1 MNLLVRSGNTL
12 QRRVLLLAGG
22 GLIAIYLALAS
33 ATLAVHNGSWA
44 LLAAFHGCFLL
55 LLTLAF
61 PQPRSYFYFFFA
73 AFLFLGFW
81 PKVVMQIL
89 WAPGFIDPVGD
100 FLGTAAEWDAAFAA
114 AIAGAAGLILVRL
127 GQLMFARRKAASVPN
142 NVPPLPDWYERFRGW
157 IWTATLAGMIL
168 LNLLNFHYA
177 FFQVGVN
184 PKVVL
189 PYKLNVPA
197 AWLVNVGFAL
207 WIAALLRWEQ
217 MMRVPRLATALLAP
231 ILEAV
236 TSSIGTLSRLTYP
249 LHTLPHALAVFG
261 QWSTLRAHLPRRKVL
276 LLALALLLS
285 FAFSIYAVFWLR
297 VNIYY
302 FIPSEA
308 SMSHEASVRRQVH
321 RTIAYQL
328 PHLFVQRW
336 IGLEGVLVANT
347 AKDRNTDLLV
357 QVMTTDPKLGPKSLF
372 QQLAKVHYFSENPD
386 RFTFLANAG
395 IVALLLFSGSLAVVT
410 AGMALIMLLL
420 LVVEAWI
427 ARSLANDYF
436 GSIAGA
442 FAANIL
448 VQTTFPY
455 LTLIFFLQ
463 LCVAIL
469 FVAGLQ
475 RIRLGIPKDR

>member
-1 MNLLVRSGNTL
+1 MNFLSPPGTGS
-12 QRRVLLLAGG
+12 QRRLLLIAGA
-22 GLIAIYLALAS
+22 GLIAIYLALA
-33 ATLAVHNGSWA
+33 LASFVSHSGSWVV
-44 LLAAFHGCFLL
+44 LAAFHCCFFLL
-55 LLTLAF
+55 MAMAL
-61 PQPRSYFYFFFA
+61 PQPRSYFYFFFS

-81 PKVVMQIL
+81 PKVVMQLI

-100 FLGTAAEWDAAFAA
+100 FSGTAAEWDAAFAA
-114 AIAGAAGLILVRL
+114 AIAGAAGLIIVRL
-127 GQLMFARRKAASVPN
+127 GQLILARRKAAPASHSAPR
-142 NVPPLPDWYERFRGW
+142 LPDWYERFRGW
-157 IWTATLAGMIL
+157 IWTATLVSMIL

-177 FFQVGVN
+177 FFQIGVN

-197 AWLVNVGFAL
+197 AWLINVGFAL
-207 WIAALLRWEQ
+207 WIAAMLRWEQ
-217 MMRVPRLATALLAP
+217 MTRAPRLATALLAP
-231 ILEAV
+231 VLEAM

-249 LHTLPHALAVFG
+249 LHTLPHALAVFDQRG
-261 QWSTLRAHLPRRKVL
+261 ALRKFLSLRKIL
-276 LLALALLLS
+276 LLGLTLLLC
-285 FAFSIYAVFWLR
+285 FVFSIYAVFWLR

-302 FIPSEA
+302 YIPSED
-308 SMSHEASVRRQVH
+308 SIPHEVSVRKQVH

-336 IGLEGVLVANT
+336 IGLEGVLVAST
-347 AKDRNTDLLV
+347 AKERNTDLLV
-357 QVMTTDPKLGPKSLF
+357 QVMTTDPKLGAKSLF
-372 QQLAKVHYFSENPD
+372 QQLAKVHYFSEDPD

-410 AGMALIMLLL
+410 AGMALIMSLL
-420 LVVEAWI
+420 LVMEAWI
-427 ARSLANDYF
+427 ARLLANDYF
-436 GSIAGA
+436 ASIAGA

-475 RIRLGIPKDR
+475 RIQLGTPKNN